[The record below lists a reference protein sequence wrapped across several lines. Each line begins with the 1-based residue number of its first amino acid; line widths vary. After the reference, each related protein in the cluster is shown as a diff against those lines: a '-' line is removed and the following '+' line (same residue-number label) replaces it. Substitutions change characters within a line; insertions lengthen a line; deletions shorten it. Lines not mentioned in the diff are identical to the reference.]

1 MAGSPAPATPGWADY
16 IVFLDSD
23 DALRP
28 GALAAALAARREH
41 PGSFVLWHYTTDPQ
55 DAAPAAP
62 AAAVYPP
69 SALAR
74 LHLDCLIAM
83 PWNKLYDAAL
93 AKTLRF
99 DRQYSLGEDLQFVL
113 DYIDLL
119 QKSTPGWQFAVVDAP
134 LTWYNCDTGGTS
146 LSTRYHGDYC
156 DIWPRHFAK
165 LNAACAALG
174 VPAGDLLPLHRAQLT
189 VLAEG
194 IADILRRDPAPM
206 GQRRDKAAAALRGPW
221 LRELL
226 RTMRAE
232 KNYSPYYLPVWPRQ
246 SAPAARCT
254 AGWTGW
260 AITCFW
266 AAAGGSDAGGS
277 RNKGGRTP
285 RRRALPCKKGR
296 PARGAARHAG
306 GGRAHLRG
314 RPVPAASNF
323 WKRQKYLKKALTF
336 CSGCSIVYR
345 HQTRELLCGQ
355 LNIAEWSSPVARR
368 AHNPKAVGSNPA
380 SATTLIGRFTCR
392 PIFLFCR
399 PKTAF

>member
-1 MAGSPAPATPGWADY
+1 MRPAVCVVVPVYKAERTIDRCVASILNQKVPGGVACVLVNDGSPDRSGALCDAWAAKDPRVQVVHKADGGVSSARNAGLDRADADY

-41 PGSFVLWHYTTDPQ
+41 PGCFVLWHYTTDPQ

-99 DRQYSLGEDLQFVL
+99 DRQYTLGEDLQFVL

-174 VPAGDLLPLHRAQLT
+174 VPDA
-189 VLAEG
+189 AE
-194 IADILRRDPAPM
+194 RV
-206 GQRRDKAAAALRGPW
+206 
-221 LRELL
+221 
-226 RTMRAE
+226 MRQIE
-232 KNYSPYYLPVWPRQ
+232 KLW
-246 SAPAARCT
+246 
-254 AGWTGW
+254 
-260 AITCFW
+260 
-266 AAAGGSDAGGS
+266 
-277 RNKGGRTP
+277 
-285 RRRALPCKKGR
+285 
-296 PARGAARHAG
+296 
-306 GGRAHLRG
+306 
-314 RPVPAASNF
+314 
-323 WKRQKYLKKALTF
+323 
-336 CSGCSIVYR
+336 
-345 HQTRELLCGQ
+345 
-355 LNIAEWSSPVARR
+355 
-368 AHNPKAVGSNPA
+368 
-380 SATTLIGRFTCR
+380 
-392 PIFLFCR
+392 
-399 PKTAF
+399 

>member
-1 MAGSPAPATPGWADY
+1 MRPAVCVVVPVYKAERTIDRCVASILSQKVPGGVACVLVDDGSPDRSGALCDAWAAKDPRVQVVHKADGGVSSARNAGLDRADADY

-99 DRQYSLGEDLQFVL
+99 DRQYTLGEDLQFVL

-165 LNAACAALG
+165 LNAACAVLG

-232 KNYSPYYLPVWPRQ
+232 KNYSPYYLPVW
-246 SAPAARCT
+246 
-254 AGWTGW
+254 WKNLHW
-260 AITCFW
+260 LY
-266 AAAGGSDAGGS
+266 AAAEAKRTGSPLY
-277 RNKGGRTP
+277 GRLDWLGYYLFLG
-285 RRRALPCKKGR
+285 RRR
-296 PARGAARHAG
+296 
-306 GGRAHLRG
+306 
-314 RPVPAASNF
+314 
-323 WKRQKYLKKALTF
+323 
-336 CSGCSIVYR
+336 
-345 HQTRELLCGQ
+345 RE
-355 LNIAEWSSPVARR
+355 
-368 AHNPKAVGSNPA
+368 
-380 SATTLIGRFTCR
+380 
-392 PIFLFCR
+392 
-399 PKTAF
+399 

>member
-1 MAGSPAPATPGWADY
+1 M
-16 IVFLDSD
+16 
-23 DALRP
+23 
-28 GALAAALAARREH
+28 
-41 PGSFVLWHYTTDPQ
+41 
-55 DAAPAAP
+55 
-62 AAAVYPP
+62 YPP

-99 DRQYSLGEDLQFVL
+99 DRQYTLGEDLQFVL

-232 KNYSPYYLPVWPRQ
+232 KNYSPYYLPVW
-246 SAPAARCT
+246 
-254 AGWTGW
+254 WKNLHW
-260 AITCFW
+260 LY
-266 AAAGGSDAGGS
+266 AAAEAKRTGSPLY
-277 RNKGGRTP
+277 GRLDWLGYYLFLG
-285 RRRALPCKKGR
+285 RRR
-296 PARGAARHAG
+296 
-306 GGRAHLRG
+306 
-314 RPVPAASNF
+314 
-323 WKRQKYLKKALTF
+323 
-336 CSGCSIVYR
+336 
-345 HQTRELLCGQ
+345 RE
-355 LNIAEWSSPVARR
+355 
-368 AHNPKAVGSNPA
+368 
-380 SATTLIGRFTCR
+380 
-392 PIFLFCR
+392 
-399 PKTAF
+399 